1 MITTTEQDWEGVTVR
16 DEDALDMLNMSN
28 EDAEILWRYGGYG
41 SRENFPGARLATL
54 FMLRGVDKAGRRGL
68 ARLFASLAPHHAV
81 RLVLAVLF
89 ALAVRP
95 APAPLPALPP
105 LPLTTKERWH
115 RLTPTRAP

>member
-1 MITTTEQDWEGVTVR
+1 MTATAQDWEGVTVR
-16 DEDALDMLNMSN
+16 DEDALDMLNMSD
-28 EDAEILWRYGGYG
+28 EDAAILWKFGGYAA
-41 SRENFPGARLATL
+41 SRGPFPGARLATL
-54 FMLRGVDKAGRRGL
+54 FMLRGNDRAGRRGL

-89 ALAVRP
+89 ALAFRP